1 MAKPTEERIPF
12 EPGNRAKKKKEE
24 KKPPVSSAPERQA
37 TASPPVAKA
46 QNAPLNV
53 KGTNKNTS
61 KNDSLGIPQEVNKRI
76 ARRVALFCGIPT
88 FLGIAIFIVS
98 YIIVIKHLAD
108 LPNVA
113 VVLLSMLCFGLGV
126 LGLSY
131 GVLSASWEENR
142 VGTWWGGEEFS
153 RNFGYLK
160 EAWKQQRAEQKLK
173 TQQEGKTK

>member
-24 KKPPVSSAPERQA
+24 KKPPVSAAPERQA
-37 TASPPVAKA
+37 TSPSVPQA
-46 QNAPLNV
+46 QNASNT
-53 KGTNKNTS
+53 KGKTQNTS
-61 KNDSLGIPQEVNKRI
+61 KKDSLGIPQEVNKRI

-98 YIIVIKHLAD
+98 YIVVIKHWAD

-113 VVLLSMLCFGLGV
+113 VVLLSMLFFGLGV

-131 GVLSASWEENR
+131 GALSASWEENR
-142 VGTWWGGEEFS
+142 VGTWWGGEEFR

-160 EAWKQQRAEQKLK
+160 EAWKQQRAEKKLATEQNEK
-173 TQQEGKTK
+173 SK